1 MNKKDDNHS
10 ILNGVCEFVNLL
22 LKEVLDKRCDFKEL
36 FYLPGLPVMEE
47 ELIFSMTE
55 GLNYAQSTSTLK
67 NMWKSLLEVIKT
79 NEVDTDSSRMT
90 QLCYL
95 YELNELWIF
104 SIVIT
109 YAYRCA
115 PKYEKSFLLLQGDTK
130 RSKPDAFLICALAH
144 YIGIE
149 YDVTQLITD
158 SRIKNELFENLYDS
172 QFCLREYVYLWLCQQ
187 DDIKLYKKGIMNI
200 HSGVKEQS
208 VIRSEELDWCLT
220 VARRQLEEKIENQL
234 IFELKGRI
242 GAGKKF
248 FCREVSKRLGYR
260 LCEINMSILLEKSD
274 KELEDILQE
283 IHFKCMVN
291 GCLLYLNLHNCTEES
306 SDVTRYV
313 REILSEY
320 TLVFIGVD
328 PKSTIVHRLALSA
341 HQISFEKISLKE
353 SLSLWKCIGKKYLV
367 EENLDYEQLAGRYRL
382 LPGAIEEVFK
392 RAERYRFEKCMEN
405 IDFPL
410 LLSCIRESNQVI
422 SNSLMERIDTVFKW
436 EDLRVEPQVIHGMQ
450 LACAHLKYRFTMHQ
464 NIGQHYPYGSGVG
477 VLMYGPPGTGKT
489 MAAQVIANELQMD
502 LYRVDLSQVSS
513 KYIGE
518 TEKNLEQIFKEAE
531 QANVILF
538 FDEADSM
545 FGKRTEVKDSNDKYA
560 NQETSYILQRIES
573 YDGMVI
579 LATNFAQNFDSAF
592 MRRITVSINFSMPDE
607 ATRKLLWK
615 DMLKHSDLVNDSSTI
630 DALAYQFE
638 LTGSNIKN
646 IVRNAEFLALMS
658 GRKLSITDI
667 VMAIKIEYEKL
678 GKICNSATFGMFM
691 MYTY

>member
-1 MNKKDDNHS
+1 
-10 ILNGVCEFVNLL
+10 
-22 LKEVLDKRCDFKEL
+22 
-36 FYLPGLPVMEE
+36 
-47 ELIFSMTE
+47 
-55 GLNYAQSTSTLK
+55 
-67 NMWKSLLEVIKT
+67 
-79 NEVDTDSSRMT
+79 
-90 QLCYL
+90 
-95 YELNELWIF
+95 
-104 SIVIT
+104 
-109 YAYRCA
+109 
-115 PKYEKSFLLLQGDTK
+115 
-130 RSKPDAFLICALAH
+130 
-144 YIGIE
+144 
-149 YDVTQLITD
+149 
-158 SRIKNELFENLYDS
+158 
-172 QFCLREYVYLWLCQQ
+172 
-187 DDIKLYKKGIMNI
+187 
-200 HSGVKEQS
+200 
-208 VIRSEELDWCLT
+208 
-220 VARRQLEEKIENQL
+220 
-234 IFELKGRI
+234 
-242 GAGKKF
+242 
-248 FCREVSKRLGYR
+248 
-260 LCEINMSILLEKSD
+260 
-274 KELEDILQE
+274 
-283 IHFKCMVN
+283 
-291 GCLLYLNLHNCTEES
+291 
-306 SDVTRYV
+306 
-313 REILSEY
+313 
-320 TLVFIGVD
+320 
-328 PKSTIVHRLALSA
+328 
-341 HQISFEKISLKE
+341 
-353 SLSLWKCIGKKYLV
+353 
-367 EENLDYEQLAGRYRL
+367 
-382 LPGAIEEVFK
+382 
-392 RAERYRFEKCMEN
+392 MEN
-405 IDFPL
+405 IDIPL

-450 LACAHLKYRFTMHQ
+450 LACAHLKYRFTIHQ

-573 YDGMVI
+573 YEGMVI

-592 MRRITVSINFSMPDE
+592 MRRITVSIHFSMPDE

-630 DALAYQFE
+630 DALASQFE

-678 GKICNSATFGMFM
+678 GKICSSATFGMFM